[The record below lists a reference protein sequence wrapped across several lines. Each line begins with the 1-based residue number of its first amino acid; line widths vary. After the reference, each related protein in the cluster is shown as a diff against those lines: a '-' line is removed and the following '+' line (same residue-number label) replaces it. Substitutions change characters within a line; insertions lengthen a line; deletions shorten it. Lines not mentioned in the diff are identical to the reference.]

1 MSTRSLIGIQR
12 EKDKFEVIYCHS
24 DGYPTYNGAMLLDH
38 YSDKEKVE
46 KLLKLGS
53 ISILARN
60 IEPNPDLPHSFDYDK
75 RQDDV
80 VVAYTRDRGDEFEPS
95 VMLTLDEMSD
105 YGWIEY
111 SYFLDL
117 DNNWKYIK
125 NPNKTIRDVREDIDK
140 EYKSMKIDRPEGFY
154 GFWTEKSIKAER
166 EKQQKAIKDKQK
178 KSDTEM

>member
-1 MSTRSLIGIQR
+1 M
-12 EKDKFEVIYCHS
+12 
-24 DGYPTYNGAMLLDH
+24 
-38 YSDKEKVE
+38 
-46 KLLKLGS
+46 
-53 ISILARN
+53 
-60 IEPNPDLPHSFDYDK
+60 
-75 RQDDV
+75 
-80 VVAYTRDRGDEFEPS
+80 
-95 VMLTLDEMSD
+95 
-105 YGWIEY
+105 
-111 SYFLDL
+111 DL